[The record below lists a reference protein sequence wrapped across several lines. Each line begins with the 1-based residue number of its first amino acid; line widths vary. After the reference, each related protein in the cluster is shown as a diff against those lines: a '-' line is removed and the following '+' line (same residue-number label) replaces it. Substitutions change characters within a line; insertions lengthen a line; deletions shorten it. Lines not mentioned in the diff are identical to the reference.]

1 MSPGERRWYKGRRRR
16 RPRAGRTPR
25 TDESPDIL
33 TVSPAAP
40 AREPNLTALAYKLCA
55 DLMTARPAV
64 YWTDLILTALVA
76 YAGFAGAVLLP
87 GLAPKAA
94 AFVVSA
100 LAFYRGVS
108 FLHEVTHLRDADV
121 PGFKTG
127 YNVLIGVPFLVPS
140 LMYEGVHNLHH
151 AKTRYGTI
159 GDPEYMPLAHQS
171 LWHVAAFVAV
181 SALAPFGLLIRFA
194 ILTPIAAL
202 VPPFR
207 RVVVERFSALSINP
221 QFRRE
226 PPPASQARLWLCLEA
241 LCSIWAI
248 ALVAL
253 TVVGYV
259 SQTVFWTGIAL
270 GSAVAVVNQ
279 VRTLAAHHWENEGEE
294 MTPTEQFLDTVNVPP
309 PATLPMLWA
318 PVGLRY
324 HALHHLLPRLPYHNL
339 GKAHARLMAELP
351 DGARYVEGNSRG
363 FWDVMARLTGFIRA
377 RRAAR
382 PGLAPGE

>member
-1 MSPGERRWYKGRRRR
+1 
-16 RPRAGRTPR
+16 
-25 TDESPDIL
+25 
-33 TVSPAAP
+33 
-40 AREPNLTALAYKLCA
+40 
-55 DLMTARPAV
+55 MTARPAI
-64 YWTDLILTALVA
+64 YWTDLIVTALVA

-87 GLAPKAA
+87 GLGLKAA

-121 PGFKTG
+121 PGFRAG

-140 LMYEGVHNLHH
+140 LMYDGVHNLHH

-159 GDPEYMPLAHQS
+159 GDPEYMPLAHQT
-171 LWHVAAFVAV
+171 LWHVVAFVVV
-181 SALAPFGLLIRFA
+181 SALAPLGLLIRFA
-194 ILTPIAAL
+194 VLTPIAAI

-207 RVVVERFSALSINP
+207 RVVVERFSALAINP

-226 PPPASQARLWLCLEA
+226 MPPASQLRLWLTLEA
-241 LCSIWAI
+241 LCSVWAI
-248 ALVAL
+248 TLVTL
-253 TVVGYV
+253 TIFGII
-259 SQTVFWTGIAL
+259 SSTVFWTGLAL
-270 GSAVAVVNQ
+270 GSAVALVNQ
-279 VRTLAAHHWENEGEE
+279 VRTVAAHHWENEGEE

-339 GKAHARLMAELP
+339 GKAHARLMEALP
-351 DGARYVEGNSRG
+351 ESARYREGNSRG
-363 FWDVMARLTGFIRA
+363 FWDVMGRLARFIAGKRA
-377 RRAAR
+377 RPAEIV
-382 PGLAPGE
+382 PGE